1 MSTSLLYT
9 YNGIAQTVP
18 ATDTQLSLG
27 TIIRRYGKCID
38 LNGTSINIT
47 GPGYYK
53 ITVIVNST
61 LTAAGSAAYKL
72 SANNVQ
78 LASSIVTTT
87 GAAEAQSVPLQAVV
101 RIKCCGDTESITLS
115 ATGAASTVDAVSVI
129 VEKL

>member
-27 TIIRRYGKCID
+27 TIIRRYGKCINF
-38 LNGTSINIT
+38 NGTSINIT

-61 LTAAGSAAYKL
+61 LTAAGSAAYNL
-72 SANNVQ
+72 SANNVPI
-78 LASSIVTTT
+78 ASSVVTTSA
-87 GAAEAQSVPLQAVV
+87 AAETHSTPIQAVI
-101 RIKCCGDTESITLS
+101 RIKCCGDTESLTLS
-115 ATGAASTVDAVSVI
+115 ANGAAGTVDAVSVI

>member
-18 ATDTQLSLG
+18 ATETQLSLG
-27 TIIRRYGKCID
+27 TIIRRYGKCIN

-53 ITVIVNST
+53 ITVIINST
-61 LTAAGSAAYKL
+61 LTAAGTATYSL

-78 LASSIVTTT
+78 LASSIVTTSA
-87 GAAEAQSVPLQAVV
+87 AAEAHSTPIQAVV
-101 RIKCCGDTESITLS
+101 RIKCCGDTESLTLS
-115 ATGAASTVDAVSVI
+115 ATGAAGTVDAVGVI

>member
-18 ATDTQLSLG
+18 ATETQLSLG

-61 LTAAGSAAYKL
+61 LTAAGSTAYKL

-78 LASSIVTTT
+78 LASSTVTTT
-87 GAAEAQSVPLQAVV
+87 GAAEAQSIPLQAVV

-115 ATGAASTVDAVSVI
+115 AAGAAGTVDAVSVI